1 MELHRI
7 VAPDA
12 SKATAEA
19 LRLYGPD
26 ALVISTRRLKNDRTE
41 IIVATEAAEATEART
56 PRRRHRRGH
65 DQPDNAQSQA
75 PALETKGGK
84 AFKATFEAQLSGPKP
99 LLLKTFPYHPICR
112 RSQGRVFT
120 RGGGRRRPTLL
131 QRTRV

>member
-41 IIVATEAAEATEART
+41 IIVATEAADAATVAT
-56 PRRRHRRGH
+56 PE
-65 DQPDNAQSQA
+65 P
-75 PALETKGGK
+75 PLALAEPCSIST
-84 AFKATFEAQLSGPKP
+84 TIL
-99 LLLKTFPYHPICR
+99 
-112 RSQGRVFT
+112 
-120 RGGGRRRPTLL
+120 PTLTICHPQHL
-131 QRTRV
+131 QV

>member
-41 IIVATEAAEATEART
+41 IIVATEAADAAAVVAPEAPVALTDQEV
-56 PRRRHRRGH
+56 PR
-65 DQPDNAQSQA
+65 
-75 PALETKGGK
+75 
-84 AFKATFEAQLSGPKP
+84 PKE
-99 LLLKTFPYHPICR
+99 
-112 RSQGRVFT
+112 
-120 RGGGRRRPTLL
+120 
-131 QRTRV
+131 